1 MFGFFCFVKGCKTS
15 SSRSAANTR
24 GQHPA
29 SCLCFPAGRTCRQG
43 GNLTFPRSENG
54 WFSSEVM
61 MRESL
66 LIFVIHT
73 KTLTSGEKLDMLN
86 NEKKSEQAFWGVVS
100 AALREPLLGLTPR
113 TLRSLI
119 TASVSCKSQTLPCG
133 FREAQA
139 SGKQALLGG
148 PPVSR
153 GAVGTGACLPQ
164 KPFRHFHC
172 CRWCSTIW
180 L

>member
-1 MFGFFCFVKGCKTS
+1 
-15 SSRSAANTR
+15 
-24 GQHPA
+24 
-29 SCLCFPAGRTCRQG
+29 
-43 GNLTFPRSENG
+43 
-54 WFSSEVM
+54 

-113 TLRSLI
+113 TLRPPI
-119 TASVSCKSQTLPCG
+119 TASVSCKLQTLPCG

-148 PPVSR
+148 LPVSR
-153 GAVGTGACLPQ
+153 DAVGTGALPPTEAFPALSLLSLMLHNMTLAQ
-164 KPFRHFHC
+164 CFKC
-172 CRWCSTIW
+172 KAV